1 MSTELVAV
9 AAATVSGGFA
19 VLTAL
24 IARRNAQRDR
34 RLAAE
39 ELAMRYRLPL
49 IHAAFDLQSR
59 LYNICGQRFL
69 QRFSTETSSAQ
80 EREYA
85 IDNTMYLIGQYLCFS
100 EIIRR
105 GMLFVSDRR
114 QDKAFTEAME
124 RVRDV
129 FAMTETEDRTL
140 CLFRGEQRAL
150 GEVMLVESDKL
161 FPGDPRW
168 DCLGYATF
176 VNRLQDPDVD
186 RWFGS
191 LRGSLE
197 TLTNDLEHHDHR
209 LKELQHALL
218 DLLTLLD
225 PDHEH
230 LPKGH
235 RQPL

>member
-9 AAATVSGGFA
+9 VAATVSGAFA

-24 IARRNAQRDR
+24 IARRNALRDR
-34 RLAAE
+34 RMEVE
-39 ELAMRYRLPL
+39 ELAMRYRIPL
-49 IHAAFDLQSR
+49 MHAAFDLQSR
-59 LYNICGQRFL
+59 LYNICRLRFL
-69 QRFSTETSSAQ
+69 QRFSADTSSAQ

-85 IDNTMYLIGQYLCFS
+85 IDNTLYLIGQYLCFS

-114 QDKAFTEAME
+114 QDRAFTEAME
-124 RVRDV
+124 RVRDW
-129 FAMTETEDRTL
+129 FASTETDDRTL
-140 CLFRGEQRAL
+140 CLFRGEQRAV
-150 GEVMLVESDKL
+150 GEVMLVESAKL

-176 VNRLQDPDVD
+176 VKSLQDPDVE

-191 LRGSLE
+191 LRQSLE
-197 TLTNDLEHHDHR
+197 TLTSDLEHHDQR

-225 PDHEH
+225 PNHEH
-230 LPKGH
+230 LPEGL